1 VNRLIAP
8 ILLLT
13 FASIIAAQPFPDR
26 IRGYKVHKT
35 PIIIDGKNKA
45 RGITI
50 ESLSVVELSFAGAS
64 VEADVSLSGI
74 DQSGEIEFITFEK
87 FSLGSLPFEIAE
99 YRTPFRMVK
108 NTRVR
113 LSSPLTA
120 SITTLAVLN
129 AFNRERENPSKVLR
143 LTGIAYVFG
152 GFKRFGLSFRRAVP
166 VVIDLDIPNP
176 LAGEVSVERATPFGA
191 FTIKLEIR

>member
-1 VNRLIAP
+1 MNRLIAP

-13 FASIIAAQPFPDR
+13 LASITAAQPFPDR

-35 PIIIDGKNKA
+35 PIIIDGQNKA

-50 ESLSVVELSFAGAS
+50 ESLSVVDLSFAGTS

-74 DQSGEIEFITFEK
+74 GHSGEIDFVTFEK
-87 FSLGSLPFEIAE
+87 FSLGSLPFDIAE
-99 YRTPFRMVK
+99 YQTPFRLSK
-108 NTRVR
+108 NTRVT

-120 SITTLAVLN
+120 SLTTLAAIN

-152 GFKRFGLSFRRAVP
+152 RFKRFGLSFRRAVP
-166 VVIDLDIPNP
+166 VVIDLDIPIS
-176 LAGEVSVERATPFGA
+176 AR
-191 FTIKLEIR
+191 R

>member
-1 VNRLIAP
+1 VNGLIAP

-13 FASIIAAQPFPDR
+13 LASMTVAQPFPDR

-35 PIIIDGKNKA
+35 PILIDGKQKRNSLV
-45 RGITI
+45 ID
-50 ESLSVVELSFAGAS
+50 SLSISELSLSGVS

-87 FSLGSLPFEIAE
+87 FSLGSLPFDIAE
-99 YRTPFRMVK
+99 YETPFCLSK
-108 NTRVR
+108 NTRVK
-113 LSSPLTA
+113 LSSPLTV
-120 SITTLAVLN
+120 SLTTLAAIN

-152 GFKRFGLSFRRAVP
+152 RFKRFGLSFRRAIP

-176 LAGEVSVERATPFGA
+176 LGGEVPIERATPFAA

>member
-1 VNRLIAP
+1 MNRLIVP

-108 NTRVR
+108 NTRVK

-120 SITTLAVLN
+120 SLTTLVAIN
-129 AFNRERENPSKVLR
+129 AFNRERENPAKVLR
-143 LTGIAYVFG
+143 LTGTAYVFG
-152 GFKRFGLSFRRAVP
+152 RFKRFGFSFKRAVP
-166 VVIDLDIPNP
+166 ILVDVEIPNP
-176 LAGEVSVERATPFGA
+176 LRQ
-191 FTIKLEIR
+191 